1 MHTLGIVIVA
11 IFGTIFAGFGLYLLI
26 DYLRTGELFRQKKLV
41 PVAMGAGVIAVIGVY
56 LVSLD

>member
-11 IFGTIFAGFGLYLLI
+11 IFGPIFVGFGLYLLI

-41 PVAMGAGVIAVIGVY
+41 PIAIGAGVIAVVGVY
-56 LVSLD
+56 LVSIG